1 MKKKTR
7 LLLLLTLCL
16 TVSLCGCRKRVAET
30 ETETETASET
40 ETETEKESE
49 TEKETKKETEK
60 SSTASNKNT
69 NSTEKTT
76 VKPSTVK
83 SNTTSGSSSS
93 TKPSTS
99 STTPSA
105 NNSTTA
111 TQMCPYCYQQISTAS
126 NGDGTTVYS
135 VHVAQEKAW
144 ADTYGYGTE
153 TTQQSTEAPAQNTND
168 VAQCP
173 YCYQW
178 FTVSDGSYD
187 AHLATETGIPVNVGG
202 GTEYV
207 QCPNCGNLY
216 PAGNAYETHVC
227 PANQ

>member
-1 MKKKTR
+1 MKKKSR
-7 LLLLLTLCL
+7 LILLLVLCL
-16 TVSLCGCRKRVAET
+16 AVILSGCRKKVAET
-30 ETETETASET
+30 ESET
-40 ETETEKESE
+40 ETETMSETKKETESE
-49 TEKETKKETEK
+49 TETETKKETEK
-60 SSTASNKNT
+60 STTASNKNT
-69 NSTEKTT
+69 TSTEKTT

-83 SNTTSGSSSS
+83 SNSTSGSSSS

-99 STTPSA
+99 STTPST
-105 NNSTTA
+105 NNTTTA

-153 TTQQSTEAPAQNTND
+153 TPQQTEAPAQNTND
-168 VAQCP
+168 SAQCP

-178 FTVSDGSYD
+178 FSVSDGSYN
-187 AHLATETGIPVNVGG
+187 AHLTTETGIPVNVGG

-216 PAGNAYETHVC
+216 PAGNAYDTHVC